1 MPREQRLDP
10 VLMEGVR
17 LIFRNF
23 SGKESE
29 YNQAGARNFGV
40 ILPDEET
47 AERMAADGW
56 NVKRL
61 KPSEEEKEQ
70 GIEQG
75 PAWLAVKVAYDKG
88 RPPKIVQITSR
99 GKTTLDA
106 DTIDGLD
113 WAEITNVDLMVRP
126 FFWEIRGEVGISA
139 YVQTMF
145 VTIEEDPLEAKY
157 AELDSQ

>member
-1 MPREQRLDP
+1 MARDQRLEP
-10 VLMEGVR
+10 VMMENVR
-17 LIFRNF
+17 LVFRNF
-23 SGKESE
+23 TGKESE
-29 YNQAGARNFGV
+29 FNREGDRNFGV
-40 ILPDEET
+40 ILPSDDV
-47 AERMAADGW
+47 AEAMAQDGW

-75 PAWLAVKVAYDKG
+75 PPWLPVKVGYGKG

-99 GKTTLDA
+99 GKTNLDE

-126 FFWEIRGEVGISA
+126 YFWEVRGDTGISA

-157 AELDSQ
+157 ADLDSQ